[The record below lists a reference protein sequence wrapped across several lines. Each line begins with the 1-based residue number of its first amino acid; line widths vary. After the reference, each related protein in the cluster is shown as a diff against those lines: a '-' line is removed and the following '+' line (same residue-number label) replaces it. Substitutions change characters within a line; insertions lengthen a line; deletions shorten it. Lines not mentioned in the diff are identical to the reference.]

1 MEFWRKLFQNLKGEK
16 LPEVRLKPLPK
27 EKAREFLVRGFEQE
41 NLLVNEE
48 LIEDA
53 IEKFD
58 EIIGWPTYFGH
69 SFSTGRKSL
78 EEILKKASKLAVSE
92 LSKALEVYGIGRKR
106 YEAVLKT
113 IAILKEPPGS
123 K

>member
-1 MEFWRKLFQNLKGEK
+1 M
-16 LPEVRLKPLPK
+16 
-27 EKAREFLVRGFEQE
+27 RGFEQE